1 MKKDKVAVVIG
12 PTASGKTDLSIYLA
26 KKLNGE
32 VISGDSMQIYR
43 GLSIGTAKA
52 TKEEMAGVPHHLI
65 DIKNPDESF
74 SAAEF
79 QLLAREKIADI
90 NERGKLPIIC
100 GGTGLYIQ
108 SVLYDYE
115 FGDDAADASVRKQ
128 IEEEAERLGPE
139 AIHDQL
145 KAVDPETAAAF
156 HPNNVRRTI
165 RALEIYR
172 LTGEPASKRK
182 RLDAPDEKYDAAIV
196 GITLDRPVLYDR
208 INRRVDAMIES
219 GLLDEAKWLYSMKLD
234 LAPAVQAIGYK
245 ELFPYLRG
253 EQTLQEAADLLKQN
267 SRRYAKRQLTWF
279 RNKMEL
285 DWFDLTIE
293 DERDEKKQQICS
305 LLAGKLNLR

>member
-172 LTGEPASKRK
+172 LTGEPASKRR
-182 RLDAPDEKYDAAIV
+182 RLDAPDEKYEAAIV
-196 GITLDRPVLYDR
+196 GITLDRPVLYER

-253 EQTLQEAADLLKQN
+253 EQTLQEAGDLLKQN

>member
-90 NERGKLPIIC
+90 NARGKLPIIC

-145 KAVDPETAAAF
+145 KAVDPVTAAAF

-172 LTGEPASKRK
+172 LTGEPVSKRK
-182 RLDAPDEKYDAAIV
+182 RLDAPDEKYEAAIV
-196 GITLDRPVLYDR
+196 GITLDRPVLYER

-285 DWFDLTIE
+285 DWFDLTNE
-293 DERDEKKQQICS
+293 EERDEKKQQICS

>member
-90 NERGKLPIIC
+90 NARGKLPIIC

-128 IEEEAERLGPE
+128 IEEEAARLGPE
-139 AIHDQL
+139 TIHDQL

-172 LTGEPASKRK
+172 LTGEPPSKRK
-182 RLDAPDEKYDAAIV
+182 RQDAPDEKYEAAIV
-196 GITLDRPVLYDR
+196 GITLDRPVLYER
-208 INRRVDAMIES
+208 INRRVDAMLES

-293 DERDEKKQQICS
+293 DERNEKKQQICS

>member
-26 KKLNGE
+26 KEFNGE

-43 GLSIGTAKA
+43 GLSIGTAKV
-52 TKEEMAGVPHHLI
+52 TKEEMNGVPHHLI
-65 DIKNPDESF
+65 NIKNPDESF

-79 QLLAREKIADI
+79 QQLAREKIADI
-90 NERGKLPIIC
+90 NARGKLPIIC

-108 SVLYDYE
+108 SVLYDYQFAE
-115 FGDDAADASVRKQ
+115 DGIDHTIRKELEAEAKKMGADALHEQLRK
-128 IEEEAERLGPE
+128 
-139 AIHDQL
+139 
-145 KAVDPETAAAF
+145 VDPAMAASF

-172 LTGEPASKRK
+172 TTGEPASKRK
-182 RLDAPDEKYDAAIV
+182 NSEIPDEKYDNVMIGLSMERA
-196 GITLDRPVLYDR
+196 VLYDR
-208 INRRVDAMIES
+208 INRRVDLMMKA
-219 GLLDEAKWLYSMKLD
+219 GLLNEAKWLYETNLVN
-234 LAPAVQAIGYK
+234 APAVQAIGYK

-253 EQTLQEAADLLKQN
+253 EQPLEEGVDILKQN

-279 RNKMEL
+279 RNKM
-285 DWFDLTIE
+285 DINWFDVT
-293 DERDEKKQQICS
+293 DESARDEKKQQICS

>member
-90 NERGKLPIIC
+90 NARGKLPIIC

>member
-285 DWFDLTIE
+285 DWFDLTNE

>member
-90 NERGKLPIIC
+90 NARGKLPIIC

-196 GITLDRPVLYDR
+196 GITLDRPVLYER

-293 DERDEKKQQICS
+293 DERNEKKQQICS

>member
-90 NERGKLPIIC
+90 NARGKLPIIC

-172 LTGEPASKRK
+172 LTGEPASKRR
-182 RLDAPDEKYDAAIV
+182 RLDAPDEKYEAAIV
-196 GITLDRPVLYDR
+196 GITLDRPVLYER

-253 EQTLQEAADLLKQN
+253 EQTLQEAGDLLKQN